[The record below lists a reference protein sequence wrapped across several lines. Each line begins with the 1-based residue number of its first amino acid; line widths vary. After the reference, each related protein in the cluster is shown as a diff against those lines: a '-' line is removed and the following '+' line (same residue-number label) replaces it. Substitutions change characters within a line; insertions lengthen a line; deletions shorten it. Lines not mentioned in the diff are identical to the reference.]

1 MEKNPA
7 NTSISIDLPVIER
20 KKNRLV
26 KWIIA
31 GLIVTV
37 ILALTIVLLA
47 YSQKKKIRQTETATV
62 IENKTEINQEDMP
75 AAPDGFEWTQCKN
88 IESWFLNPNGWH
100 IKEEENSST
109 KACFITKEKIVPGE
123 EFKTGLT
130 VNKVSGVIAKTGQKP
145 SEYADSFIRA
155 LETEVEKAG
164 PVNTM
169 EDDVFKGAWR
179 YSDNKNIKAYNAAA
193 GNDAED
199 SVYFIIFESPAG
211 EWGTVWDTTGQ
222 IIIRRMALWVP

>member
-1 MEKNPA
+1 MGK
-7 NTSISIDLPVIER
+7 DIER
-20 KKNRLV
+20 KKSRLV

-31 GLIVTV
+31 GLTVTV
-37 ILALTIVLLA
+37 ILAVSISLLV
-47 YSQKKKIRQTETATV
+47 YSSQK
-62 IENKTEINQEDMP
+62 NKSLQTEINQADMP
-75 AAPDGFEWTQCKN
+75 TPPEGFKWAQCKN

-211 EWGTVWDTTGQ
+211 EWDTVWDTIGQ